1 MVKLP
6 GSILLAILLVAVLL
20 LAQSVPARA
29 QSDLVSVDDRLTAA
43 SRLIIDG
50 HVKDGFAG
58 LELLLGQLD
67 PVWDKDT
74 YWRTAANLIEFL
86 SEAEN
91 HAEATRILN
100 ILASTKTW
108 ESQPAYRQWMQFYIG
123 RNLAYTGHA
132 QDGEKFL
139 RALTG
144 GDARLVLS
152 PAQRAAAVILSK
164 IELDRGNISQAGIW
178 IRRAV
183 IGALVD
189 KGAASEE
196 IVDVL
201 TEYANFLTR
210 TRRLPEA
217 YNLFAHLGDIYE
229 ANFGHHSPK
238 YLHFLSLFVATVA
251 TIGSMPRADA
261 ILKRLSEGVK
271 SVDVVAESV
280 RGELLFQELYQLA
293 RNPATNGR
301 SPVTERLQQ
310 LVSNDPDL
318 LKQPHKRI
326 LASYLAVLGGNFQLA
341 ERYFLSDTTSAQ
353 DAQFRAYDIILKSFF
368 SATRH
373 NNFGESIALADEAL
387 SSIRQYHEPFEN
399 ESSSRLPAL
408 TIEERLILSIILG
421 IDASHN
427 TSTFDQANI
436 LFKLGQS

>member
-6 GSILLAILLVAVLL
+6 GSVVLAILLVAGVLF
-20 LAQSVPARA
+20 AHKARA

-58 LELLLGQLD
+58 LELLLGQLN
-67 PVWDKDT
+67 PVWDRNA
-74 YWRTAANLIEFL
+74 YWRTATTLIDSL
-86 SEAEN
+86 SQTEN
-91 HAEATRILN
+91 YTEATRIINTLP
-100 ILASTKTW
+100 STTIW
-108 ESQPAYRQWMQFYIG
+108 ESNAAYVPWMQLFVG

-144 GDARLVLS
+144 GDARLVLT
-152 PAQRAAAVILSK
+152 PAQRAAAVMLSK
-164 IELDRGNISQAGIW
+164 IELDRDNISQAGIW

-196 IVDVL
+196 IVDIL

-210 TRRLPEA
+210 TRKLDDA
-217 YNLFAHLGDIYE
+217 YVLFAHLGDIYE
-229 ANFGHHSPK
+229 VNYGHHSPK
-238 YLHFLSLFVATVA
+238 YLHFLSLFIATVA
-251 TIGSMPRADA
+251 TIGSMPHADA

-301 SPVTERLQQ
+301 SPVTARLQQ
-310 LVSNDPDL
+310 LVSNDPAL

-326 LASYLAVLGGNFQLA
+326 LASYLAILGGNFELA
-341 ERYFLSDTTSAQ
+341 EKYFLSDTTSVQ

-373 NNFGESIALADEAL
+373 NNFGESIALADEGVV
-387 SSIRQYHEPFEN
+387 
-399 ESSSRLPAL
+399 LPAFVYYN
-408 TIEERLILSIILG
+408 IQ
-421 IDASHN
+421 
-427 TSTFDQANI
+427 DQLNY
-436 LFKLGQS
+436 L